1 MTVSSLLFVED
12 APPSCE
18 PPSALPGSEY
28 QLNLF
33 HRQYF
38 QLLDLDS
45 LAWPEAKSLRDPI
58 VQAWLYE
65 CMFKPDVLD
74 FPPPERY
81 QMRVLK
87 ALVARIE
94 DAIVDPEEDG
104 ISDDLMSCLS
114 FLLASDLPPESTAA
128 QQRSYVTYSH
138 TSDEDMHV
146 KSTKQVTLLEW
157 RSVLGSSG
165 TTGLRTWEA
174 ALHLGSYL
182 LSSHAGHNGFATAS
196 KNVVELG
203 AGTGYVSVLCA
214 KHLGARHVTA
224 TDGADEVV
232 EALALNSFIN
242 KLDERK
248 VLEPKVLQWGSS
260 LVGSWVEEDIADY
273 PYDLVS
279 PLTKH
284 KTYDEAAIPSLVS
297 TLSDLF
303 KLRPALCVLIS
314 ATVRNEKTFRV
325 FEYACKRNHLDIV
338 DVDFPVVPK
347 HLHRGPF
354 YASKVPI
361 RIVSI
366 THRGESRDPFA
377 L

>member
-12 APPSCE
+12 ATPSCE
-18 PPSALPGSEY
+18 PPNALPGSEY
-28 QLNLF
+28 RRNLF

-45 LAWPEAKSLRDPI
+45 LTWPEAKFLRDPT

-65 CMFKPDVLD
+65 CVFKPDVVD

-104 ISDDLMSCLS
+104 LSDDLMSCLS
-114 FLLASDLPPESTAA
+114 LLLASGVPPESTAA

-138 TSDEDMHV
+138 TLDEDMQV
-146 KSTKQVTLLEW
+146 ERTKQVTLLEW

-182 LSSHAGHNGFATAS
+182 LSSHAGHNGFAATG

-232 EALALNSFIN
+232 EALASNAFIN
-242 KLDERK
+242 KLDERN
-248 VLEPKVLQWGSS
+248 VLEPKVLRWGSS
-260 LVGSWVEEDIADY
+260 LVGSWVEENIADH
-273 PYDLVS
+273 PYDLALGADV
-279 PLTKH
+279 
-284 KTYDEAAIPSLVS
+284 TYDEAAIPSLVS
-297 TLSDLF
+297 TLRDLF
-303 KLRPALCVLIS
+303 ELRPALCVLIS
-314 ATVRNEKTFRV
+314 ATIRNEKTFRV
-325 FEYACKRNHLDIV
+325 FEYACQRNHLDIV
-338 DVDFPVVPK
+338 EVDFPVAPE
-347 HLHRGPF
+347 HHQRGPF

-366 THRGESRDPFA
+366 THRGKSRDPFA